1 MKQLFISLILAV
13 CFVACTNEEEDFSL
27 GPSSKMSVQES
38 DECVQEDANQ
48 LNSSLLERFKVL
60 TRGEGDGKEEYPRV
74 LRRLCYKRGWNAN
87 YTFYR

>member
-38 DECVQEDANQ
+38 DECV
-48 LNSSLLERFKVL
+48 
-60 TRGEGDGKEEYPRV
+60 
-74 LRRLCYKRGWNAN
+74 
-87 YTFYR
+87 

>member
-60 TRGEGDGKEEYPRV
+60 TRGEGDGKEEYPEFFGGSV
-74 LRRLCYKRGWNAN
+74 INEDG
-87 YTFYR
+87 TQTIYR